1 MASWTSRKRASARNR
16 KSVPRRGPR
25 ASEQERGT
33 KYLPCARSDPSV
45 YLEDEGCRNAVH
57 EVYEVFPEIVPTLSP
72 HVASGLAEKLAYDLM
87 ESETIRKPEHWLSL
101 TFLVPETQSIAQVT
115 TPA

>member
-1 MASWTSRKRASARNR
+1 M
-16 KSVPRRGPR
+16 
-25 ASEQERGT
+25 
-33 KYLPCARSDPSV
+33 
-45 YLEDEGCRNAVH
+45 H

-101 TFLVPETQSIAQVT
+101 TFFSSGNSIYRSGYHT
-115 TPA
+115 GID